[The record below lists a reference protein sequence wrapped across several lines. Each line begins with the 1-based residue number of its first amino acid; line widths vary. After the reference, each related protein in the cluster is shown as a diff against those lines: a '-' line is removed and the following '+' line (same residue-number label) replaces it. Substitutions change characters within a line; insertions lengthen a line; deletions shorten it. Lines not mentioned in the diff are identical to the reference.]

1 MEELS
6 TLSVK
11 FKNNKDII
19 SRLHRIMGQL
29 RGVELMINEEK
40 ECNLIIPQIMAI
52 RSALGVVAV
61 KLLTDASCKASSG
74 KDQQKFE
81 QLINQLIKF

>member
-1 MEELS
+1 MDELS

-61 KLLTDASCKASSG
+61 KLLTDASRKASSG